1 MGKFASLALWS
12 TFVYFASE
20 MCPRFR
26 GSMLL
31 IGLVFPRNVERFS
44 WKSDDLVEKFH
55 YVCLEVKGGFW
66 YCLSVVIF
74 DVLLLV

>member
-1 MGKFASLALWS
+1 
-12 TFVYFASE
+12 

-31 IGLVFPRNVERFS
+31 IGLVFPRNVERIS

-55 YVCLEVKGGFW
+55 YVCLEVKGGALFLFKCG
-66 YCLSVVIF
+66 CL
-74 DVLLLV
+74 